1 MNKTLAFF
9 LATLF
14 ILIGGMI
21 VWFAAN
27 GANRGRDIPDFD
39 SAKQNVT
46 VPEDAYVGEF
56 TLTDSAGETFNSKEL
71 DGDVWVGS
79 FFFTTCPSIC
89 RLLNQQVAALADE
102 FQGEDVRFVSIT
114 CDPATDT
121 PEVLAKY
128 AAMFKADPAQWTFLT
143 GDLENIQEISEKQFH
158 VGFAKQTHSERM
170 VVIDRNGKLR
180 GSFLATQASDFKA
193 ARKLIKELLEEK
205 PEPKAVVE
213 KQAPAEPMTSF
224 TLTER
229 NGEPFDSKTLEGSY
243 WLGSFF
249 FSACPS
255 TCTLLNLEN
264 ARLQAAYA
272 DRGLKIVS
280 ITCDPANDTPNVL
293 TGYAERFKAQ
303 EGDWF
308 FCTGD
313 LKYIEEIG
321 ENYFHAVVEP
331 QVHSEKL
338 YLVGP
343 DGKIV
348 DSYNAINPVQMR
360 QLREK
365 LDEVLGP
372 KKEEAETPS
381 QSASA
386 APAEAEPSS
395 TGETAAPQE

>member
-14 ILIGGMI
+14 ILIGGTI

-27 GANRGRDIPDFD
+27 GANHGSDVPDFD
-39 SAKQNVT
+39 SAKHNVT

-56 TLTDSAGETFNSKEL
+56 TLTDSAGEPFNSKEL

-89 RLLNQQVAALADE
+89 RLLNQQVASLADE
-102 FQGEDVRFVSIT
+102 FQGQDVRFVSIT

-128 AAMFKADPAQWTFLT
+128 AEMFHADPKQWTFLT
-143 GDLENIQEISEKQFH
+143 GEQDKIQEISEKQFH

-180 GSFLATQASDFKA
+180 GSFLATQTADFKA
-193 ARKLIKELLEEK
+193 ARKLIKQLLEEK
-205 PEPKAVVE
+205 PEE
-213 KQAPAEPMTSF
+213 KTVAETKEPAEPMTSF

-229 NGEPFDSKTLEGSY
+229 NGEPFDSKSLEGSY

-249 FSACPS
+249 FTACPS

-303 EGDWF
+303 AGDWF

-321 ENYFHAVVEP
+321 ENYFQAVVKP
-331 QVHSEKL
+331 QTHSEKL

-343 DGKIV
+343 GGEVI
-348 DSYNAINPVQMR
+348 DSYNAINPVQMKL
-360 QLREK
+360 LRKK

-372 KKEEAETPS
+372 KEEAAETEPKS
-381 QSASA
+381 ETAD
-386 APAEAEPSS
+386 AETSN
-395 TGETAAPQE
+395 TGETAATQE

>member
-1 MNKTLAFF
+1 MNKTFAFF

-14 ILIGGMI
+14 VLIGGMI

-27 GANRGRDIPDFD
+27 AKNQESGMRDVD
-39 SAKQNVT
+39 SPKHNVT
-46 VPEDAYVGEF
+46 VPENVYIGEF
-56 TLTDSAGETFNSKEL
+56 ALTDSAGAEFDSKEL

-89 RLLNQQVAALADE
+89 RLLNQQVAVLAKE
-102 FQGEDVRFVSIT
+102 FKGQDVKFVSIT

-128 AAMFKADPAQWTFLT
+128 AQMFEADPSQWKFLT
-143 GDLENIQEISEKQFH
+143 GDLEKIQEISEKQFH

-180 GSFLATQASDFKA
+180 GSFLATQNSDFKA

-205 PEPKAVVE
+205 PEE
-213 KQAPAEPMTSF
+213 KKSTEEPPAEPMESF

-229 NGEPFDSKTLEGSY
+229 SGQEFDSKSLDGKY

-249 FSACPS
+249 FTTCPS

-264 ARLQAAYA
+264 SRLQAEYA

-293 TGYAERFKAQ
+293 TGYAERFIAKP
-303 EGDWF
+303 DVWYF
-308 FCTGD
+308 LTGD
-313 LKYIEEIG
+313 LKYIEKIG
-321 ENYFHAVVEP
+321 ANYFHAVVKP
-331 QVHSEKL
+331 QTHSEQL

-343 DGKIV
+343 DGKVI
-348 DSYNAINPVQMR
+348 DSYAALNPTQMR
-360 QLREK
+360 QLRKK

-372 KKEEAETPS
+372 KQEETSEQPSAE
-381 QSASA
+381 SAGDEGSSA
-386 APAEAEPSS
+386 
-395 TGETAAPQE
+395 GETAAKQE